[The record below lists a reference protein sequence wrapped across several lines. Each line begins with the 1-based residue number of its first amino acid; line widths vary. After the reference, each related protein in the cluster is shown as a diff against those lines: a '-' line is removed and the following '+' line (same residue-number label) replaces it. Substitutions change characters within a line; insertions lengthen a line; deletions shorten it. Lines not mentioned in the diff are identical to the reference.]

1 MLIKDFRVDSN
12 VKTKL
17 EIIFVLKLSAIFFIM
32 YFRIG
37 LFFLIFQDILK
48 DINARVAEKERKQRL
63 FEIYNK
69 IDPKA
74 NLVQLGTG
82 RKFKKSDILLADRKL
97 MFEGMYEDFFLISSD
112 SISIRNVLLM
122 VADFIYL

>member
-1 MLIKDFRVDSN
+1 MCDS
-12 VKTKL
+12 
-17 EIIFVLKLSAIFFIM
+17 FHFQ
-32 YFRIG
+32 Y
-37 LFFLIFQDILK
+37 FQDILK

-74 NLVQLGTG
+74 NLVQHG

-97 MFEGMYEDFFLISSD
+97 MFEGEYLICK
-112 SISIRNVLLM
+112 VYHL
-122 VADFIYL
+122 

>member
-1 MLIKDFRVDSN
+1 M
-12 VKTKL
+12 
-17 EIIFVLKLSAIFFIM
+17 
-32 YFRIG
+32 
-37 LFFLIFQDILK
+37 
-48 DINARVAEKERKQRL
+48 AEKERKQRL

-97 MFEGMYEDFFLISSD
+97 MFEGKATLQQARNRTQEVNVIVLSDILFFLHENNQKFYFCSPDILGGKVNKNKL
-112 SISIRNVLLM
+112 IF
-122 VADFIYL
+122 FIWWLP

>member
-1 MLIKDFRVDSN
+1 M
-12 VKTKL
+12 
-17 EIIFVLKLSAIFFIM
+17 
-32 YFRIG
+32 
-37 LFFLIFQDILK
+37 
-48 DINARVAEKERKQRL
+48 AEKERKQRL

-97 MFEGMYEDFFLISSD
+97 MFEGKATLQQARNRTQEVNVIVLSDILFFLHENNQKFYFCSPDILGGKVNKNKLIFFISW
-112 SISIRNVLLM
+112 LPH
-122 VADFIYL
+122 IYIHKIQP

>member
-1 MLIKDFRVDSN
+1 M
-12 VKTKL
+12 
-17 EIIFVLKLSAIFFIM
+17 
-32 YFRIG
+32 
-37 LFFLIFQDILK
+37 
-48 DINARVAEKERKQRL
+48 AEKERKQRL